1 MLKKALPLITQ
12 LTTPRGIKYSQPLG
26 LFINNEY
33 VHPQAK
39 KTFEV
44 ISPSTEDKITDV
56 YEGLA
61 ADVDTAVNAAREA
74 YHSGWALGPPEER
87 AKVLFKLADLIE
99 ENAEL
104 LAQIETWDNGKSL
117 QNSRGDIALTAAY
130 FRSCGGWADKITG
143 SQINTGSSHFNYTQ
157 RVPMVCGQMYV

>member
-1 MLKKALPLITQ
+1 MFKKALPLVTQ
-12 LTTPRGIKYSQPLG
+12 LTTPRGITYNQPLG

-33 VHPQAK
+33 VLPQAN

-44 ISPSTEDKITDV
+44 ISPSTEEKITDV

-61 ADVDTAVNAAREA
+61 EDVNTAVDAAKAA
-74 YHSGWALGPPEER
+74 YDNGWALGPPEER
-87 AKVLFKLADLIE
+87 ARVLFNLADLVE
-99 ENAEL
+99 ENAET

-117 QNSRGDIALTAAY
+117 QNARGDIALTAAY